1 MKPPKK
7 STTKPILFLI
17 GILTLFQIN
26 RCLSQTEIS
35 GYVFSAKDSTAIY
48 SGSVYFDGTSIGVST
63 NKDGYFDIQFKENN
77 SPLIISSMG
86 YESVIIRSEALK
98 TSKTLNPIYLTEKI
112 EDLETVYIE
121 IDTLSRSRK
130 LELFKQEFLGK
141 SEAADLCDII
151 NEDAIKLRYIPSTKT
166 LSASANT
173 ALIIENHYLG
183 YRLRY
188 NLRDFEITYKTI
200 NQDLAIPAAIH
211 YHGFS
216 FFQPIA
222 NKISRKILRN
232 RKRSYLGSTL
242 HFMRAL
248 YTNTLNKNDFEILDN
263 YIKVPP
269 ETYFEITDIN
279 QIKQVKLLV
288 DHVIIRYKIY
298 EQSKLFVND
307 IFTIDDSGH
316 HSPPEAIHLKGKMS
330 AKRISEQLPL
340 GYKP

>member
-1 MKPPKK
+1 MKSPKK
-7 STTKPILFLI
+7 PTTTPTLFLI
-17 GILTLFQIN
+17 GMLTLFQIN
-26 RCLSQTEIS
+26 HCFSQTEIS

-48 SGSVYFDGTSIGVST
+48 GGSVYFSGTSIGAST
-63 NKDGYFDIQFKENN
+63 NEDGYFNIQFKPNN

-86 YESVIIRSEALK
+86 YESIIIKSEAIK
-98 TSKTLNPIYLTEKI
+98 TSKTLAPIYLTEKT

-130 LELFKQEFLGK
+130 LELFKKEFLGK
-141 SEAADLCDII
+141 TKAAYLCDII

-183 YRLRY
+183 YKLRY
-188 NLRDFEITYKTI
+188 NLRDFEITYKTL
-200 NQDLAIPAAIH
+200 NQDFAIPAAIH

-216 FFQPIA
+216 FFQPIE

-248 YTNTLNKNDFEILDN
+248 YTNTLKKTTLKFSIIIL
-263 YIKVPP
+263 KSH
-269 ETYFEITDIN
+269 
-279 QIKQVKLLV
+279 QKL
-288 DHVIIRYKIY
+288 I
-298 EQSKLFVND
+298 SKL
-307 IFTIDDSGH
+307 
-316 HSPPEAIHLKGKMS
+316 
-330 AKRISEQLPL
+330 RISTR
-340 GYKP
+340 